1 MNESKKPKTFWEK
14 HGKTLGFWLLAFGII
29 ATFFALTGP
38 GDDKQK
44 KDFRYTDF
52 IQIVQEGKIENII
65 VEPQNAYYRVTG
77 KFIDAMN
84 QAGKIVKGTKFS
96 YVFRNQAKFENLEL
110 EEFLNKCNIKFITKV
125 KSDNLGG
132 ILGWVLIIGFFFLV
146 MAFFQKK
153 QKKIIDE
160 QSNFK
165 KTDSFTSANTKEK
178 IGEKVTFANVAGL
191 KEAKEELK
199 EIIDFLKNP
208 THFSRL
214 GGKVP
219 RGVLIAGPTGS
230 GKTLLA
236 RAVAGEANANFFS
249 MAGSEFV
256 EMFVGVGAGRV
267 RDLFSRARKS
277 PPAIIFI
284 DEIDAV
290 GRHRGAGLG
299 GGHDER
305 EQTLNQILVEMDGF
319 EQHEGIIILAATNR
333 PDMLDKAILR
343 PGRFDR
349 KVYTNLP
356 DIEDRE
362 EIFKVHTKNKPLA
375 KNVDLKVLAR
385 GTPMFSGADI
395 ANLVNEAALRA
406 ARKTKNEIEMED
418 MEWAKDKVL
427 MGTEKKMIM
436 SPEEKRIIAYH
447 EVGHALVSLHLPNTD
462 PLHKISIIPRG
473 EALGITL
480 QLPLADKHFYS
491 KEDLETK
498 LAIFMGGR
506 AAEEIFFNQLTSGAS
521 NDIEVA
527 TGIAQK
533 MVRDFGMSD
542 LGPLSFGKKEGEIFL
557 GRDFVQAQDYSEATA
572 HKIDEEVKRLIDNA
586 YQKAKE
592 ILEKHR
598 DQAEKLVKLLL
609 EKETLD
615 GNEVKQLLNI

>member
-1 MNESKKPKTFWEK
+1 MNDDKKKPDSFLKK
-14 HGKTLGFWLLAFGII
+14 CKQIAKKLGPWFIVACIIVVLMSLLSSDKSAQQPNFG
-29 ATFFALTGP
+29 
-38 GDDKQK
+38 
-44 KDFRYTDF
+44 YNDF
-52 IQIVQEGKIENII
+52 IKTVKNHEILQLTIEPQDNTYKLEGKL
-65 VEPQNAYYRVTG
+65 AYNNN
-77 KFIDAMN
+77 M
-84 QAGKIVKGTKFS
+84 KFS
-96 YVFRNQAKFENLEL
+96 ILVLKENKFDGLDL
-110 EEFLNKCNIKFITKV
+110 STFLNQYDIKFITKV
-125 KSDNLGG
+125 KSGNLGG
-132 ILGWVLIIGFFFLV
+132 ILGWVLIIGFFFLI
-146 MAFFQKK
+146 MTFFQKK

-160 QSNFK
+160 QNNFK
-165 KTDSFTSANTKEK
+165 KTDGFTSANTKEK

-208 THFSRL
+208 TNFSRL

-236 RAVAGEANANFFS
+236 RAVAGEADANFFS

-256 EMFVGVGAGRV
+256 EMFVGVGAGRA
-267 RDLFSRARKS
+267 RDLFSRARKN

-406 ARKTKNEIEMED
+406 ARKIKNEIEMED
-418 MEWAKDKVL
+418 MEWAKDKVI

-447 EVGHALVSLHLPNTD
+447 EVGHAMITLHLPNTD

-572 HKIDEEVKRLIDNA
+572 HKIDEEVKILINNA

>member
-1 MNESKKPKTFWEK
+1 M
-14 HGKTLGFWLLAFGII
+14 I
-29 ATFFALTGP
+29 
-38 GDDKQK
+38 DKQ
-44 KDFRYTDF
+44 
-52 IQIVQEGKIENII
+52 N
-65 VEPQNAYYRVTG
+65 
-77 KFIDAMN
+77 
-84 QAGKIVKGTKFS
+84 
-96 YVFRNQAKFENLEL
+96 
-110 EEFLNKCNIKFITKV
+110 
-125 KSDNLGG
+125 
-132 ILGWVLIIGFFFLV
+132 
-146 MAFFQKK
+146 
-153 QKKIIDE
+153 
-160 QSNFK
+160 NFK
-165 KTDSFTSANTKEK
+165 KTDSFTSANTQQK

-208 THFSRL
+208 TKFSKL

-236 RAVAGEANANFFS
+236 RAVAGEASANFFS

-267 RDLFSRARKS
+267 RDLFSRARKN

-290 GRHRGAGLG
+290 GRSRGAGLG

-319 EQHEGIIILAATNR
+319 EQHQGIIILAATNR

-362 EIFKVHTKNKPLA
+362 EIFKVHTQNKPLA
-375 KNVDLKVLAR
+375 KNVDLKILAR

-406 ARKTKNEIEMED
+406 ARKIKNEIEMED

-447 EVGHALVSLHLPNTD
+447 EVGHAMVNLHLPNTD

-473 EALGITL
+473 ETLGITL
-480 QLPLADKHFYS
+480 QLPLADKHIYS

-506 AAEEIFFNQLTSGAS
+506 AAEKIFFNQLTSGAS

-557 GRDFVQAQDYSEATA
+557 GRDFVQAQDYSEDTA
-572 HKIDEEVKRLIDNA
+572 RKIDEEVKRLIDGA
-586 YQKAKE
+586 YQKAKD
-592 ILEKHR
+592 IVEKNK
-598 DQAEKLVKLLL
+598 DKAEKLVKLLL

-615 GNEVKQLLNI
+615 GTEVKKLLNI